1 MEVARGKEEWRV
13 VSQRY
18 RVSILYNKKNSR
30 QMVITTAQQYDIFNV
45 ELYT

>member
-1 MEVARGKEEWRV
+1 MEVARGKRRNGELFLKDIEF
-13 VSQRY
+13 QFCT
-18 RVSILYNKKNSR
+18 IKNSR